1 MTCKRFLACST
12 GVLLS
17 LAIVSAAAAQAPPAP
32 PKPGP
37 EHQELKYFV
46 GKWTSEGEAK
56 PSPMMPGGKF
66 SSTDNCELWQGGF
79 YVVCHST
86 GKGPMGPSTE
96 LGIMGYD
103 SKKKVYTYYGISNHQ
118 GMADT
123 GEGKVEG
130 DQWIYMTP
138 TMEMPDGK
146 KLQGRYVISNKM
158 PTSYNFKFETAPEGS
173 TAWET
178 MMEGKATK
186 AGGKTESKTDGET
199 PKKSDDKPSPKK
211 S

>member
-1 MTCKRFLACST
+1 MSSKRFLACST

-17 LAIVSAAAAQAPPAP
+17 LFAITTIAAAQAPPAP

-37 EHQELKYFV
+37 EHEQLKYFV
-46 GKWTSEGEAK
+46 GKWTVEGDAK

-66 SSTDNCELWQGGF
+66 TSNDTCELFNGGF
-79 YVVCHST
+79 FVVCHST
-86 GKGPMGPSTE
+86 GKGPMGPSSE

-103 SKKKVYTYYGISNHQ
+103 TKKNVYTYYGITNHE

-123 GEGKVEG
+123 GEGKIEG
-130 DQWIYMTP
+130 DNWVYTTP
-138 TMEMPDGK
+138 VMELPDGK
-146 KLQGRYVISNKM
+146 KLQGRYTISNKT
-158 PTSYNFKFETAPEGS
+158 PTGYSFKFETAPEGGS
-173 TAWET
+173 DWST

-186 AGGKTESKTDGET
+186 AGVAKTDKTDGAM
-199 PKKSDDKPSPKK
+199 PKKSESMPKK